1 MHVVRTGFAGGGM
14 ENGIVNVTNRLS
26 PERFRVSIC
35 VLDSTESFSERLD
48 RSKVE
53 IHLIPKTLP
62 GIDWTLV
69 WKLARLFKR
78 TNTDLV
84 HSHNWGTFL
93 YAVLAAKWA
102 RVPIIHGD
110 HGRNV
115 SDLAR
120 ESWLKRWVK
129 AFLGKRVE
137 RLSTVSQTLASEWEA
152 YGIPASKI
160 RWIPNGVDVSR
171 FHPRDVKPAFRRKF
185 GLPENGLLIG
195 SIGRLDTLKNYE
207 VLVAAFARLATS
219 HGDSNL
225 ALLGRGPEEQR
236 LKAMADE
243 LKVADRVFFLGHRPN
258 PEDFLAGLDVFVLP
272 SKFEGMSNVV
282 LEAMASGLPVVC
294 ADLPCHHEV
303 FEADKEGLVV
313 SPCNADVLAREMERL
328 FRDHELRN
336 RLASAARKKAL
347 ERFSIERM
355 VSEYERLYRDA
366 VGSRLIGGIP
376 ANTGSPAT

>member
-14 ENGIVNVTNRLS
+14 ENGIVNVTNRLP

-78 TNTDLV
+78 TDTDMV

-93 YAVLAAKWA
+93 YAILAAKWA
-102 RVPIIHGD
+102 HVPIIHGD

-115 SDLAR
+115 SDLAT
-120 ESWLKRWVK
+120 ESRLKRRAK
-129 AFLGKRVE
+129 SFLGRRVE
-137 RLSTVSQTLASEWEA
+137 RLSTVSQSLAAEWEA
-152 YGIPASKI
+152 YGVPASKI
-160 RWIPNGVDVSR
+160 KWIPNGVDVVR
-171 FHPRDVKPAFRRKF
+171 FRPQSDRAAYRRKF
-185 GLPENGLLIG
+185 GLPENGFLIG
-195 SIGRLDTLKNYE
+195 SIGRLDSLKNYE
-207 VLVAAFARLATS
+207 VLVAAFAKLAPS
-219 HGDSNL
+219 HADLSL
-225 ALLGRGPEEQR
+225 ALLGRGPDEQKLR
-236 LKAMADE
+236 ALANE

-258 PEDFLAGLDVFVLP
+258 PEDFLAALDVFALP

-313 SPCNADVLAREMERL
+313 APCTADQLAEALERL
-328 FRDHELRN
+328 IRDQDLRL
-336 RLASAARKKAL
+336 RLGTAARKKAL
-347 ERFSIERM
+347 DRFSIEQM
-355 VSEYERLYRDA
+355 VSEYDRLYMDA
-366 VGSRLIGGIP
+366 LGSSSIGGVP
-376 ANTGSPAT
+376 SSAGTSTT